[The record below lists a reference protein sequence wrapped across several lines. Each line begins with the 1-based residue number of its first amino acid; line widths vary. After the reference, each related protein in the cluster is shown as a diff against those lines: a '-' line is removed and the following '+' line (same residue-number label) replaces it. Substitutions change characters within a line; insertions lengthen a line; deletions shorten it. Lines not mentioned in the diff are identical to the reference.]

1 MVQAPVRAAFC
12 AFDAVKDK
20 KHIKS
25 KSVDFIG
32 GLLRG
37 EWLIEIT

>member
-1 MVQAPVRAAFC
+1 MFQLPVRAEFC

-32 GLLRG
+32 GLLRS
-37 EWLIEIT
+37 EWLLENT